1 MSLTLSDLRQT
12 RILQTIPRNMKQ
24 FFQIIVLSFLL
35 VLFSVASAISVK
47 SGNMLE
53 RFELILEKQT
63 PSLSFEGFYEPSLFS
78 QIQIIPGNKKTET
91 YVILPNTFIN
101 NIFFS
106 EREITTF
113 TEEGILE
120 KLSLEEKIK
129 RTKTGEIDSR
139 VILNISGMVNYKIEF
154 DAEKSNSRRITFF
167 MQKIKKMLIS
177 TIDKEEMEAQ
187 EQTVQHAEADV
198 LFWSI
203 FTPRMVNKREKM
215 LLHPVT
221 ALMSYRQFEQL
232 NVAILNASLKPN
244 GAHRMAEMLSKRHK
258 LAIEKKM
265 GAKLNIVN
273 ISSVREQEILPKTKI
288 YFHANL
294 LKQAIK
300 LAQFLPGEQLLE
312 PVPSARVSK
321 LATDVEIFV
330 GKNFE

>member
-1 MSLTLSDLRQT
+1 
-12 RILQTIPRNMKQ
+12 
-24 FFQIIVLSFLL
+24 
-35 VLFSVASAISVK
+35 
-47 SGNMLE
+47 MLE
-53 RFELILEKQT
+53 RFELIQEKQT
-63 PSLSFEGFYEPSLFS
+63 LYLSFEGFYEPSLFS

-91 YVILPNTFIN
+91 SVILPNTFFN
-101 NIFFS
+101 NIFFA
-106 EREITTF
+106 EGEITDF

-129 RTKTGEIDSR
+129 RTKTGEIDSQ
-139 VILNISGMVNYKIEF
+139 VILNISSMVNYKIEF
-154 DAEKSNSRRITFF
+154 DAEKSDSRRITFSI
-167 MQKIKKMLIS
+167 QKLKKMLIS

-187 EQTVQHAEADV
+187 GQTVQHAEADV

-203 FTPRMVNKREKM
+203 FTPRMVNQREKI

-221 ALMSYRQFEQL
+221 ALMSYRQFDQL

-244 GAHRMAEMLSKRHK
+244 GAHRMAEMLSKKHK
-258 LAIEKKM
+258 RAIEKKI

-300 LAQFLPGEQLLE
+300 LAQVLPGEQLLE
-312 PVPSARVSK
+312 PVPSARASK